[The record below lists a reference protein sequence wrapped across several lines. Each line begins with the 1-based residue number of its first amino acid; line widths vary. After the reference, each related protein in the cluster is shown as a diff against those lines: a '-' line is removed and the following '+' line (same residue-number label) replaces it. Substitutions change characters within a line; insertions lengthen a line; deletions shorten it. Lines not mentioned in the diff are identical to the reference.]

1 MNSLEFT
8 TKIEHG
14 VINLPKDCDQYDNSV
29 ARVKV
34 TLEETPEE
42 RRARKKRLVEAFRA
56 LQEADV
62 FRGIKDPSEWQ
73 RRLRDE
79 WE

>member
-8 TKIEHG
+8 TRIEHG
-14 VINLPKDCDQYDNSV
+14 VITLPKDCDEYDNSV

-34 TLEETPEE
+34 TLEETPKE
-42 RRARKKRLVEAFRA
+42 RQARKERLFEAFRA
-56 LQEADV
+56 LQAADI
-62 FRGIKDPSEWQ
+62 FRDIKDPSDWQ